1 MKNIAKLSQLYKILN
16 EINYVTLSCK
26 CIESVLN
33 KEFRG
38 RST

>member
-1 MKNIAKLSQLYKILN
+1 MKNIAKLSQLYEILN
-16 EINYVTLSCK
+16 EINYVTLSF
-26 CIESVLN
+26 ESVLN